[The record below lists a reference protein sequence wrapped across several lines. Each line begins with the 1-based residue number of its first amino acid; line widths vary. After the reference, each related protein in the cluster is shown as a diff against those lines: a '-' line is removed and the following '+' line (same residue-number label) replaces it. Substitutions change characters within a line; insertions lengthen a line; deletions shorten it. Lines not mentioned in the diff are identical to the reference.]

1 MLENFGKVMA
11 RPIALLMFALV
22 SLLAGPAVG
31 QTNPTIRIATTPID
45 LGAQALYAND
55 LGFFKRAGLD
65 VELSVL
71 TSGSVVASA
80 VSGGSI
86 DIGQANIVA
95 LAAAHGNGLPFV
107 IVAPAGYYT
116 SKAPTTQLVV
126 AATSHIT
133 SAKELDGKK
142 IDVTAL
148 NDLNW
153 VGIQSWLTQNG
164 AMPDSVK
171 YIEVPQSAVCNILT
185 SGRADAGILSE
196 PYLSYALENQC
207 RVLAPT
213 HDAIAKEFL
222 VGAWFSTTAWAQAH
236 PDLVNRF
243 RAVMRE
249 TARWANT
256 HHDESSKILEKY
268 MKLTSAPG
276 MKRVPFAETIDR
288 VQVQKLIDMA
298 AKYGA
303 LKSTFPAADLLL
315 PDR

>member
-1 MLENFGKVMA
+1 MA
-11 RPIALLMFALV
+11 LA
-22 SLLAGPAVG
+22 SLLAGPLGA
-31 QTNPTIRIATTPID
+31 QSNATIRIATTPID

-80 VSGGSI
+80 VAGGSI

-95 LAAAHGNGLPFV
+95 LAAAHASGLPFA

-116 SKAPTTQLVV
+116 SKAPTTELVV
-126 AATSHIT
+126 AATSHIS
-133 SAKELDGKK
+133 SAKDLDGKA
-142 IDVTAL
+142 IAVTAL
-148 NDLNW
+148 KDLNW
-153 VGIQSWLTQNG
+153 VGIQSWLAQGG
-164 AMPDSVK
+164 AALDSVK
-171 YIEVPQSAVCNILT
+171 YVEVPQSAVCAALT
-185 SGRADAGILSE
+185 SGRADAGVLSE
-196 PYLSYALENQC
+196 PYLSYALEGQC

-236 PDLVNRF
+236 PDLVARF

-249 TARWANT
+249 TARWANS
-256 HHDESSKILEKY
+256 HHAESSKILEKY
-268 MKLTSAPG
+268 MKLTAAPG
-276 MKRVPFAETIDR
+276 MRRVPFAETIDR
-288 VQVQKLIDMA
+288 AQVQSLIDMA

-303 LKSTFPAADLLL
+303 LKSSFPAAELLL
-315 PDR
+315 PN

>member
-1 MLENFGKVMA
+1 VTIVAF
-11 RPIALLMFALV
+11 LLA
-22 SLLAGPAVG
+22 SLLGGVARA
-31 QTNPTIRIATTPID
+31 QTDATIRVATTPID
-45 LGAQALYAND
+45 LGAEALYAND

-65 VELSVL
+65 VQLSVL

-95 LAAAHGNGLPFV
+95 LAAAHVNGLPFV

-116 SKAPTTQLVV
+116 SKEPTTELIV
-126 AATSHIT
+126 AATSRIE
-133 SAKELDGKK
+133 SAKDLDGKT
-142 IDVTAL
+142 IAVTAL
-148 NDLNW
+148 KDLNW
-153 VGIQSWLTQNG
+153 VGIQSWLAQNG
-164 AMPDSVK
+164 ATLASVR
-171 YIEVPQSAVCNILT
+171 YIEVPQSAVCNVLT

-213 HDAIAKEFL
+213 HDAIAKQFL
-222 VGAWFSTTAWAQAH
+222 VGAWFSTSAWAQAH

-243 RAVMRE
+243 RAVIRE
-249 TARWANT
+249 TARWANG
-256 HHDESSKILEKY
+256 HHAESAKILEKY
-268 MKLTSAPG
+268 MKLAAAPG

-288 VQVQKLIDMA
+288 AQVQTLIDMA

-303 LKSTFPAADLLL
+303 LKTGFPAADLLL
-315 PDR
+315 PDH

>member
-1 MLENFGKVMA
+1 MAVVALFAEPA
-11 RPIALLMFALV
+11 RP
-22 SLLAGPAVG
+22 
-31 QTNPTIRIATTPID
+31 QTATTLRIATTPID

-80 VSGGSI
+80 VAGGSI

-95 LAAAHGNGLPFV
+95 LAAAHASGLPFA

-116 SKAPTTQLVV
+116 SKAPTTELVV
-126 AATSHIT
+126 AANSHIT
-133 SAKELDGKK
+133 SAKDLDGKA
-142 IDVTAL
+142 IAVTAL
-148 NDLNW
+148 KDLNW
-153 VGIQSWLTQNG
+153 VGIQSWLAQGG
-164 AMPDSVK
+164 ATLDSVK
-171 YIEVPQSAVCNILT
+171 YVEVPQSAVCAALT
-185 SGRADAGILSE
+185 SGRADAGVLSE
-196 PYLSYALENQC
+196 PYLSYALEGQC

-236 PDLVNRF
+236 PDLVARF

-256 HHDESSKILEKY
+256 HHAESSKILEKY
-268 MKLTSAPG
+268 MKLTAAPG
-276 MKRVPFAETIDR
+276 MRRVPFAETIDR
-288 VQVQKLIDMA
+288 AQVQSLIDMA

-303 LKSTFPAADLLL
+303 LKASFPAAELLL
-315 PDR
+315 PN

>member
-1 MLENFGKVMA
+1 MRSVGETDGVISRVLATVA
-11 RPIALLMFALV
+11 FALV
-22 SLLAGPAVG
+22 VLFGGVADG
-31 QTNPTIRIATTPID
+31 QVTPTIRIATTPID
-45 LGAQALYAND
+45 LGAQVLYAND
-55 LGFFKRAGLD
+55 LGFFKRAGLN
-65 VELSVL
+65 VEVSVL

-116 SKAPTTQLVV
+116 SKAPTTELVV
-126 AATSHIT
+126 AATSRIT
-133 SAKELDGKK
+133 SAKDLDGKT
-142 IDVTAL
+142 IAVTAL
-148 NDLNW
+148 KDLNW
-153 VGIQSWLTQNG
+153 VGIQSWLSQNG
-164 AMPDSVK
+164 ATRDSVK
-171 YIEVPQSAVCNILT
+171 YVEVPQSAVCNVLT
-185 SGRADAGILSE
+185 SGRAEAGVLSE
-196 PYLSYALENQC
+196 PYLSYALQSQC

-222 VGAWFSTTAWAQAH
+222 VGAWFSTTSWAQAH
-236 PDLVNRF
+236 PDLIDRF
-243 RAVMRE
+243 RTVMRE

-268 MKLTSAPG
+268 MKLTAAPG

-288 VQVQKLIDMA
+288 AQVQTLIDMA

-303 LKSTFPAADLLL
+303 LRSSFPAADLLL
-315 PDR
+315 P

>member
-1 MLENFGKVMA
+1 MMKFYLTFA
-11 RPIALLMFALV
+11 RALALALLFTGVAY
-22 SLLAGPAVG
+22 A
-31 QTNPTIRIATTPID
+31 QTNPTIHIATTPID

-55 LGFFKRAGLD
+55 LGFFKRAGLN
-65 VELSVL
+65 VEVSVL

-95 LAAAHGNGLPFV
+95 LATAHVQGLPFV
-107 IVAPAGYYT
+107 IIAPAGYYT
-116 SKAPTTQLVV
+116 SKGPTTELVV
-126 AATSHIT
+126 AATSRIS
-133 SAKELDGKK
+133 SAKDLDGKT
-142 IDVTAL
+142 IAVTAL
-148 NDLNW
+148 KDLNW

-164 AMPDSVK
+164 ATSESVK
-171 YIEVPQSAVCNILT
+171 YIEVPQSAVCNTLT

-222 VGAWFSTTAWAQAH
+222 VGAWFSTVPWAQAH

-249 TARWANT
+249 TARWANA
-256 HHDESSKILEKY
+256 HHAESSRILEKY
-268 MKLTSAPG
+268 MKLTAAPG

-288 VQVQKLIDMA
+288 AQVQNLIDMA

-303 LKSTFPAADLLL
+303 LKSGFPAAELLL

>member
-1 MLENFGKVMA
+1 MAVVMC
-11 RPIALLMFALV
+11 ALV
-22 SLLAGPAVG
+22 ELFAGVADA

-55 LGFFKRAGLD
+55 LGFFKRAGLN

-95 LAAAHGNGLPFV
+95 LAAAHVNGLPFV

-116 SKAPTTQLVV
+116 SKAPTTELVV
-126 AATSHIT
+126 ATTSRIT
-133 SAKELDGKK
+133 SAKELDGKT
-142 IDVTAL
+142 IAVTAL
-148 NDLNW
+148 KDLNW
-153 VGIQSWLTQNG
+153 VGIQSWLAQGG
-164 AMPDSVK
+164 ATLDSVK

-236 PDLVNRF
+236 PDLVKRF
-243 RAVMRE
+243 QDVMRE
-249 TARWANT
+249 TARWANS
-256 HHDESSKILEKY
+256 HHAESSRILEKY
-268 MKLTSAPG
+268 MKLTAAPG

-288 VQVQKLIDMA
+288 AQVQALIDMA

-303 LKSTFPAADLLL
+303 LKSSFPAGDLLL
-315 PDR
+315 PGR

>member
-1 MLENFGKVMA
+1 MLLSPA
-11 RPIALLMFALV
+11 RAAAVVAFAIAVLFAGT
-22 SLLAGPAVG
+22 ADG
-31 QTNPTIRIATTPID
+31 QTNPTIRVATTPID
-45 LGAQALYAND
+45 LGAEALYAND

-86 DIGQANIVA
+86 DIGQSNIVA
-95 LAAAHGNGLPFV
+95 LAAAHVNGLPFV

-116 SKAPTTQLVV
+116 SKAPTTALIV
-126 AATSHIT
+126 AATSRIT
-133 SAKELDGKK
+133 SAKELDGKT
-142 IDVTAL
+142 IAVTAL
-148 NDLNW
+148 KDLNW
-153 VGIQSWLTQNG
+153 VGIQSWLAQNG
-164 AMPDSVK
+164 ATLDSVK
-171 YIEVPQSAVCNILT
+171 YIEVPQSAVCNVLT

-196 PYLSYALENQC
+196 PYLSYALESPC

-236 PDLVNRF
+236 PDLVARF
-243 RAVMRE
+243 QAVMRE
-249 TARWANT
+249 TARWANA
-256 HHDESSKILEKY
+256 HHDESAKILEKY
-268 MKLTSAPG
+268 MKLTAAPE

-288 VQVQKLIDMA
+288 AQVQRLIDMA

-303 LKSTFPAADLLL
+303 LKSSFPAADLIL
-315 PDR
+315 PDRP

>member
-1 MLENFGKVMA
+1 MRNSAKIIAVAVMA
-11 RPIALLMFALV
+11 LA
-22 SLLAGPAVG
+22 SLLAGPLGA
-31 QTNPTIRIATTPID
+31 QSNATIRIATTPID

-80 VSGGSI
+80 VAGGSI

-95 LAAAHGNGLPFV
+95 LAAAHASGLPFA

-116 SKAPTTQLVV
+116 SKAPTTELVV
-126 AATSHIT
+126 AATSHIS
-133 SAKELDGKK
+133 SAKDLDGKT
-142 IDVTAL
+142 IAVTAL
-148 NDLNW
+148 KDLNW
-153 VGIQSWLTQNG
+153 VGIQSWLAQGG
-164 AMPDSVK
+164 AALDSVK
-171 YIEVPQSAVCNILT
+171 YVEVPQSAVCAALT
-185 SGRADAGILSE
+185 SGRADAGVLSE
-196 PYLSYALENQC
+196 PYLSYALEGQC

-236 PDLVNRF
+236 PDLVARF

-249 TARWANT
+249 TARWANS
-256 HHDESSKILEKY
+256 HHAESSKILEKY
-268 MKLTSAPG
+268 MKLTAAPG
-276 MKRVPFAETIDR
+276 MRRVPFAETIDR
-288 VQVQKLIDMA
+288 AQVQSLIDMA

-303 LKSTFPAADLLL
+303 LKSSFPAAELLL
-315 PDR
+315 PN

>member
-1 MLENFGKVMA
+1 MCNSAKIIAVAIMA
-11 RPIALLMFALV
+11 LA
-22 SLLAGPAVG
+22 SLLAGPLGA
-31 QTNPTIRIATTPID
+31 QSNATIRIATTPID

-80 VSGGSI
+80 VAGGSI

-95 LAAAHGNGLPFV
+95 LAAAHASGLPFA

-116 SKAPTTQLVV
+116 SKAPTTELVV
-126 AATSHIT
+126 AAASHIS
-133 SAKELDGKK
+133 SAKDLDGKA
-142 IDVTAL
+142 IAVTAL
-148 NDLNW
+148 KDLNW
-153 VGIQSWLTQNG
+153 VGIQSWLAQGG
-164 AMPDSVK
+164 AALDSVK
-171 YIEVPQSAVCNILT
+171 YIEVPQSAVCAALT
-185 SGRADAGILSE
+185 SGRADAGVLSE
-196 PYLSYALENQC
+196 PYLSYALEGQC

-236 PDLVNRF
+236 PDLVARF

-249 TARWANT
+249 TARWANS
-256 HHDESSKILEKY
+256 HHAESSKILEKY
-268 MKLTSAPG
+268 MKLTAAPG
-276 MKRVPFAETIDR
+276 MRRVPFAETIDR
-288 VQVQKLIDMA
+288 AQVQSLIDMA

-303 LKSTFPAADLLL
+303 LKSSFPAAELLL
-315 PDR
+315 PN

>member
-1 MLENFGKVMA
+1 MYRLSAVILFV
-11 RPIALLMFALV
+11 
-22 SLLAGPAVG
+22 LLAMLPGVADA

-55 LGFFKRAGLD
+55 LGFFKRAGLN

-95 LAAAHGNGLPFV
+95 LAAAHVNGLPFV

-116 SKAPTTQLVV
+116 SKAPTTELVV
-126 AATSHIT
+126 AATSHVN
-133 SAKELDGKK
+133 SARDLNGKT
-142 IDVTAL
+142 IAVTAL
-148 NDLNW
+148 KDLNW

-164 AMPDSVK
+164 ATADSVK
-171 YIEVPQSAVCNILT
+171 YIEVPQSAVCNVLT

-196 PYLSYALENQC
+196 PYLSYALESQC

-222 VGAWFSTTAWAQAH
+222 VGAWFSTTSWAQAH
-236 PDLVNRF
+236 PDLVSRF
-243 RAVMRE
+243 RAVMSE

-256 HHDESSKILEKY
+256 HHAESQKILENY
-268 MKLTSAPG
+268 MKLTAAPG
-276 MKRVPFAETIDR
+276 MRRVPFAETIDR
-288 VQVQKLIDMA
+288 AQLQTLIGTA

-303 LKSTFPAADLLL
+303 LKASFPAAELLL
-315 PDR
+315 PEH

>member
-1 MLENFGKVMA
+1 MRDSAKIAAAL
-11 RPIALLMFALV
+11 ICALLAFF
-22 SLLAGPAVG
+22 AGPVRA

-80 VSGGSI
+80 VAGGSV

-95 LAAAHGNGLPFV
+95 LAAAHASGLPFA

-116 SKAPTTQLVV
+116 SKAPTTELVV
-126 AATSHIT
+126 ASGARIS
-133 SAKELDGKK
+133 SAKDLEGKT
-142 IDVTAL
+142 IAVTAL
-148 NDLNW
+148 KDLNW
-153 VGIQSWLTQNG
+153 VGIQSWLTQG
-164 AMPDSVK
+164 GVTLDSVK
-171 YIEVPQSAVCNILT
+171 YIEVPQSAVCATLRA
-185 SGRADAGILSE
+185 GRADAGILSE
-196 PYLSYALENQC
+196 PYLSYALESQC

-236 PDLVNRF
+236 PDLVARF

-249 TARWANT
+249 TAQWANS
-256 HHDESSKILEKY
+256 HHAESSKILEKY
-268 MKLTSAPG
+268 MKLTAAPG
-276 MKRVPFAETIDR
+276 MRRVPFAETIDR
-288 VQVQKLIDMA
+288 AQVQALIDMA

-303 LKSTFPAADLLL
+303 LKSSFPAADLIL
-315 PDR
+315 PN

>member
-1 MLENFGKVMA
+1 MRYPSKIIVAVVLVA
-11 RPIALLMFALV
+11 FAA
-22 SLLAGPAVG
+22 LLAG
-31 QTNPTIRIATTPID
+31 QTSAQTTATIRIATTPID

-80 VSGGSI
+80 VAGGSI

-95 LAAAHGNGLPFV
+95 LAAAHGSGLPFT

-116 SKAPTTQLVV
+116 SKAPTTELVV
-126 AATSHIT
+126 AAASHVS
-133 SAKELDGKK
+133 SAKDLDGKT
-142 IDVTAL
+142 IAVTAL
-148 NDLNW
+148 KDLNW
-153 VGIQSWLTQNG
+153 VGIQSWLAQGG
-164 AMPDSVK
+164 ATLDSVK
-171 YIEVPQSAVCNILT
+171 YIVVPQSAVCAALT
-185 SGRADAGILSE
+185 AGRAEAGVLSE

-236 PDLVNRF
+236 PDLVARF
-243 RAVMRE
+243 RTVMRE
-249 TARWANT
+249 TARWANS
-256 HHDESSKILEKY
+256 HHAESSKILEKY
-268 MKLTSAPG
+268 MKLTAAPG
-276 MKRVPFAETIDR
+276 MRRVPFAETIDR
-288 VQVQKLIDMA
+288 AQVQALIDMA

-303 LKSTFPAADLLL
+303 LKSSFPASELIL
-315 PDR
+315 PN

>member
-1 MLENFGKVMA
+1 MLTPFRYVRA
-11 RPIALLMFALV
+11 IATVTVAVVALLGGT
-22 SLLAGPAVG
+22 AGA

-55 LGFFKRAGLD
+55 LGFFKRAGLN

-95 LAAAHGNGLPFV
+95 LAAAHVNGLPFV
-107 IVAPAGYYT
+107 VVAPAGYYT

-126 AATSHIT
+126 AANSHVT
-133 SAKELDGKK
+133 TPKELDGKT
-142 IDVTAL
+142 IAVTAL
-148 NDLNW
+148 KDLNW
-153 VGIQSWLTQNG
+153 VGIQSWLAQGG
-164 AMPDSVK
+164 ATLDSVK
-171 YIEVPQSAVCNILT
+171 YIEVPQSAVCNVLT

-196 PYLSYALENQC
+196 PYLSYALESQC
-207 RVLAPT
+207 KVLAST

-222 VGAWFSTTAWAQAH
+222 VGAWFSTTSWAQAH
-236 PDLVNRF
+236 PDLVSRF

-256 HHDESSKILEKY
+256 HHEESSKILEKY

-288 VQVQKLIDMA
+288 AQVQSLIDIA

-303 LKSTFPAADLLL
+303 LKSSFPAAELLL
-315 PDR
+315 PDAR

>member
-1 MLENFGKVMA
+1 MLTLIA
-11 RPIALLMFALV
+11 RIRALPIVALVLVALLGDA
-22 SLLAGPAVG
+22 AGA

-55 LGFFKRAGLD
+55 LGFFKRAGLN

-95 LAAAHGNGLPFV
+95 LAAAHVNGLPFV

-126 AATSHIT
+126 ASSSHLT
-133 SAKELDGKK
+133 SAKELDGKT
-142 IDVTAL
+142 IAVTAL
-148 NDLNW
+148 KDLNW
-153 VGIQSWLTQNG
+153 VGIQSWLSQGG
-164 AMPDSVK
+164 ATLDSVK
-171 YIEVPQSAVCNILT
+171 YIEVPQSAVCNVLT

-196 PYLSYALENQC
+196 PYLSYALESQC
-207 RVLAPT
+207 RVLAST
-213 HDAIAKEFL
+213 HDAISKEFL
-222 VGAWFSTTAWAQAH
+222 VGAWFSTTSWAQAH
-236 PDLVNRF
+236 PDLVARF

-256 HHDESSKILEKY
+256 HHEESSKILEKY

-288 VQVQKLIDMA
+288 AQVQSLVDMA

-303 LKSTFPAADLLL
+303 LKSSFPAADLLL
-315 PDR
+315 PDAR

>member
-1 MLENFGKVMA
+1 MVRSTVLTLFA
-11 RPIALLMFALV
+11 LFALLARV
-22 SLLAGPAVG
+22 SDG
-31 QTNPTIRIATTPID
+31 QTTPTIRIATTPID

-55 LGFFKRAGLD
+55 LGFFKRAGLN

-95 LAAAHGNGLPFV
+95 LAAAHVNGLPFV

-116 SKAPTTQLVV
+116 SKAPTTELVV
-126 AATSHIT
+126 AATSHVR
-133 SAKELDGKK
+133 SARDLDGKT
-142 IDVTAL
+142 IAVTAL
-148 NDLNW
+148 KDLNW

-164 AMPDSVK
+164 ASTDSVK
-171 YIEVPQSAVCNILT
+171 YIEVPQSAVCNVLT

-222 VGAWFSTTAWAQAH
+222 VGAWFSTTSWAQAH
-236 PDLVNRF
+236 PDLVSRF

-249 TARWANT
+249 TALWANS
-256 HHDESSKILEKY
+256 HHAESQKILERY
-268 MKLTSAPG
+268 MNLTTDPA
-276 MKRVPFAETIDR
+276 MRRVPFAETIDR
-288 VQVQKLIDMA
+288 AQVQTLIDTA

-303 LKSTFPAADLLL
+303 IKASFPATDFLL
-315 PDR
+315 PEH